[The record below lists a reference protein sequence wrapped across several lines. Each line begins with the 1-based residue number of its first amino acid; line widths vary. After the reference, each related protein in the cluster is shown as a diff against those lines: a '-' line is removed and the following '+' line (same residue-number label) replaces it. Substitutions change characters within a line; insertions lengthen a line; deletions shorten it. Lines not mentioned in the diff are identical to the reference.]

1 MSIVS
6 FGDTALRF
14 STQEGERFETA
25 REVGLHVDGVSSNAV
40 AVASRLGADAVWLSK
55 LAETPLGRRAVAEL
69 REHGLETEVTWAD
82 PETGRQGLTFH
93 ESGTP
98 PRESRLLQDR
108 AHTAMATASPG
119 DFPVGR
125 VQEADVVFTTGS
137 MAALSSD
144 AADTAGALLR
154 SASGLRV
161 LDLDFHPG
169 IWSAEAAHD
178 TLEDLFEPVELLFA
192 SDDGAQAVFD
202 RTGSPRELVHT
213 IASDYDFSHVVL
225 TRSEH
230 GVVGYHDG
238 VLHEQDAFETEA
250 TDSAGQ
256 HAALVGAVL
265 QQLTAG
271 ASTDTALAHGAA
283 AAALARTMAGPL
295 PPIESADVERL
306 VESAS
311 TGR

>member
-14 STQEGERFETA
+14 ATREGERFETA
-25 REVGLHVDGVSSNAV
+25 REVGLHVDGISSNA
-40 AVASRLGADAVWLSK
+40 AAIASRLGAEAVWLSK
-55 LAETPLGRRAVAEL
+55 LADTPLGRRAVAEL
-69 REHGLETEVTWAD
+69 HEHGLETEVTWAAPD
-82 PETGRQGLTFH
+82 AGRHGLKFH

-98 PRESRLLQDR
+98 LRESHLRQDR
-108 AHTAMATASPG
+108 ADTALATVSPG

-125 VQEADVVFTTGS
+125 VQEADAVFTTGS
-137 MAALSSD
+137 MAALSD
-144 AADTAGALLR
+144 EAAETAGALLR
-154 SASGLRV
+154 SAPGLRAM
-161 LDLDFHPG
+161 DLDFHPG

-178 TLEDLFEPVELLFA
+178 TLADLFDPVELLFA
-192 SDDGAQAVFD
+192 SEDGAQAVFD

-225 TRSEH
+225 TRSEY

-238 VLHEQDAFETEA
+238 VLHEQDAFETEG

-265 QQLTAG
+265 QQLTDG
-271 ASTDTALAHGAA
+271 ASTDTALSHGAA
-283 AAALARTMAGPL
+283 AAALARTMTGAL
-295 PPIESADVERL
+295 PPIDPADVERL
-306 VESAS
+306 VEAAS
-311 TGR
+311 GGR

>member
-1 MSIVS
+1 MSIVA

-14 STQEGERFETA
+14 ATREGERFETA
-25 REVGLHVDGVSSNAV
+25 REVGLHVDGMSSNAA

-55 LAETPLGRRAVAEL
+55 LADTPLGRRAVAEL
-69 REHGLETEVTWAD
+69 HEHGLETEVAWTD
-82 PETGRQGLTFH
+82 GGRHGLKFH
-93 ESGTP
+93 ESATP

-108 AHTAMATASPG
+108 ADTAMATVSPG

-125 VQEADVVFTTGS
+125 IQEADAVFTTGS
-137 MAALSSD
+137 MAALSD
-144 AADTAGALLR
+144 EAAETAGALLR
-154 SASGLRV
+154 SAPGLRAM
-161 LDLDFHPG
+161 DLDFHPG

-178 TLEDLFEPVELLFA
+178 TLTDLFDPVELLFA
-192 SDDGAQAVFD
+192 NESQATAVFD

-238 VLHEQDAFETEA
+238 VLHEQDAFETPA
-250 TDSAGQ
+250 TDGAGQ

-271 ASTDTALAHGAA
+271 AATDTALAHGAA
-283 AAALARTMAGPL
+283 AASLARTMSGPL
-295 PPIESADVERL
+295 PPVEPADVERL
-306 VESAS
+306 VATAS

>member
-14 STQEGERFETA
+14 ATREGERFETA
-25 REVGLHVDGVSSNAV
+25 REVGLHVDGISSNAA
-40 AVASRLGADAVWLSK
+40 AVASRLGAEAVWLSK
-55 LAETPLGRRAVAEL
+55 LADTPLGRRAVAEL
-69 REHGLETEVTWAD
+69 HEHGLETDIAWAAPD
-82 PETGRQGLTFH
+82 SGRQGLTFH

-108 AHTAMATASPG
+108 AGTAMATVSPG

-125 VQEADVVFTTGS
+125 IQEADAVFTTGS
-137 MAALSSD
+137 VAALSD
-144 AADTAGALLR
+144 EAAETAGALLR
-154 SASGLRV
+154 SAPGLRAM
-161 LDLDFHPG
+161 DLDFHPG

-178 TLEDLFEPVELLFA
+178 TLEDLFDPVELLFA
-192 SDDGAQAVFD
+192 GEDRAQAVFD

-225 TRSEH
+225 TRSEY

-238 VLHEQDAFETEA
+238 VLHEQDAFETPGS
-250 TDSAGQ
+250 DSAGQ

-271 ASTDTALAHGAA
+271 ATTDTALAHGAA
-283 AAALARTMAGPL
+283 AAALARTMTGPL
-295 PPIESADVERL
+295 PPIEPGDVEG
-306 VESAS
+306 VVAMDSG
-311 TGR
+311 GR

>member
-14 STQEGERFETA
+14 ATREGERFETA
-25 REVGLHVDGVSSNAV
+25 REVGVHVDGISSNA
-40 AVASRLGADAVWLSK
+40 AAIASRLGAEAVWLSK
-55 LAETPLGRRAVAEL
+55 LADTPLGRRAVAEL
-69 REHGLETEVTWAD
+69 HEHGLETDVTWTD
-82 PETGRQGLTFH
+82 PAAGRQGLKFH

-108 AHTAMATASPG
+108 ADTAMATVSPG

-125 VQEADVVFTTGS
+125 VQEADAVFTTGL
-137 MAALSSD
+137 MAALSD
-144 AADTAGALLR
+144 EAVETAGALLR
-154 SASGLRV
+154 SAPGLRAM
-161 LDLDFHPG
+161 DLDFHPG
-169 IWSAEAAHD
+169 IWSAETAHD
-178 TLEDLFEPVELLFA
+178 TLENLFDPVELLFTNE
-192 SDDGAQAVFD
+192 DGAKAVFD

-213 IASDYDFSHVVL
+213 IASDYDFSHVIL

-238 VLHEQDAFETEA
+238 VLHEQDAFETRG

-271 ASTDTALAHGAA
+271 AATDTALAHGAA
-283 AAALARTMAGPL
+283 TAALARTMTGPL
-295 PPIESADVERL
+295 PPIERADVERL
-306 VESAS
+306 VSSAS
-311 TGR
+311 GGR